1 MLAILFTLFIALASA
16 YPARG
21 PCTGDCWTH
30 DPSMIQRESDGKYF
44 RFSTGTGV
52 NTMTSS
58 SLKGPWTDVGS
69 ALPNGSKIVLDGV
82 DSKDI
87 WVCTKKPDIKSSAEH
102 WTIPLVKL
110 ARSHF

>member
-1 MLAILFTLFIALASA
+1 MLGLFSLFIAMAAA

-21 PCTGDCWTH
+21 PCTGDCWAH

-69 ALPNGSKIVLDGV
+69 ALPDGSKISLSGV
-82 DSKDI
+82 NSTDI
-87 WVCTKKPDIKSSAEH
+87 WVRNHEKKTPSNYLIYIAVSDS
-102 WTIPLVKL
+102 
-110 ARSHF
+110 